1 MDEEQGLQS
10 PIAGSLRGIN
20 RSVSSNVFTGR
31 SVLPQP
37 AQPDPQ
43 TTSLISQN
51 TLALNTISG
60 QLTNISDSVRNLN
73 GSLSALRSNLE
84 LSDSLDRQREAAKQR
99 REAILAEQGLREGK
113 ESELENKIQNALLS
127 PVRKIAEKAQ
137 GFLSR
142 LANFFFV
149 LLGGWLANTTIEFLK
164 LLSGKNIE
172 KFNEFKAKLG
182 KDLLAIG
189 AIILIGGVGVKKL
202 ITLTSALAANA
213 LRVTSNALIKA
224 PFLLMLKFF
233 QNLVIRGRN
242 ALLKSMGLLA
252 EKGAKPNIFGKIAKT
267 TAKIFSPLSFLNPFR
282 NKNVSGDVVQEGAKT
297 GNRFTRFLGN
307 LNPFKSKVTGEVVEE
322 GTKKVT
328 QTAGKGFFRKMFT
341 PALNFFLDLQF
352 GESIERAFAGAIGF
366 SSASALVAKRL
377 KFLRNQGVSG
387 KLAYFA
393 LTVGAGFLGEQQA
406 KNLVDGIGGLFN
418 IKPSGDG
425 EPQSS
430 SMSSSGM
437 SSSGMSSN
445 LEASGFD
452 DEDTN
457 LNISGVQLGGS
468 ELIAAANNNKNM
480 VGQKISSLEDPAP
493 NVVTVPI
500 SGTNVPMGAGA
511 SGSSSS
517 NTPTATIPT
526 INSSDLSN
534 PYVPYSESV
543 YGVHD

>member
-10 PIAGSLRGIN
+10 PIAGSLRGIR

-31 SVLPQP
+31 AVPP
-37 AQPDPQ
+37 PVAQPDPQ

-60 QLTNISDSVRNLN
+60 QLSNISDSVRNLN
-73 GSLSALRSNLE
+73 GSLGALRTNLE

-142 LANFFFV
+142 LANFFFI

-189 AIILIGGVGVKKL
+189 AIILIGGVGIKKL
-202 ITLTSALAANA
+202 ISLTGVLAANA

-233 QNLVIRGRN
+233 QNLVVRGRN
-242 ALLKSMGLLA
+242 ALLKSMGLL
-252 EKGAKPNIFGKIAKT
+252 GNKPNVLGKIAKT

-282 NKNVSGDVVQEGAKT
+282 NTGKVSGDVVQEGAKT

-307 LNPFKSKVTGEVVEE
+307 LNPFKSKVTGEIVEE
-322 GTKKVT
+322 GGKKVT
-328 QTAGKGFFRKMFT
+328 QTVGKGFFRKMFT

-352 GESIERAFAGAIGF
+352 GEKIEKAFAGAIGF
-366 SSASALVAKRL
+366 SAASALVAKRAKPL
-377 KFLRNQGVSG
+377 TKMGISG

-393 LTVGAGFLGEQQA
+393 LTIGAGFLGEQQA

-418 IKPSGDG
+418 VKPSGDG
-425 EPQSS
+425 ESQSS
-430 SMSSSGM
+430 GMSSSGM

-452 DEDTN
+452 DEDTG

-526 INSSDLSN
+526 INSSDVSN

>member
-10 PIAGSLRGIN
+10 PIAGSLRGIR

-60 QLTNISDSVRNLN
+60 QLSNISDSVRNLN
-73 GSLSALRSNLE
+73 GSLGALRTNLE

-142 LANFFFV
+142 LANFFFI

-189 AIILIGGVGVKKL
+189 AIILIGGVGIKKL
-202 ITLTSALAANA
+202 ISLTGVLAANA

-233 QNLVIRGRN
+233 QNLVKRGRN
-242 ALLKSMGLLA
+242 ALLKSMGLI
-252 EKGAKPNIFGKIAKT
+252 GNKPNILGKIAKT
-267 TAKIFSPLSFLNPFR
+267 TVKALSPLAFLNPFR
-282 NKNVSGDVVQEGAKT
+282 NRGNVSGDVVQEGAKT

-307 LNPFKSKVTGEVVEE
+307 LNPFKSKVTGEIAEE

-341 PALNFFLDLQF
+341 PALNFFLDLNF

-366 SSASALVAKRL
+366 SAASALVAKRL

-418 IKPSGDG
+418 VKPSGEG
-425 EPQSS
+425 ESQSS
-430 SMSSSGM
+430 GKEMSGSTVNT
-437 SSSGMSSN
+437 SN
-445 LEASGFD
+445 LEASAFD
-452 DEDTN
+452 DEDTGV
-457 LNISGVQLGGS
+457 NISGVQLGGS

-480 VGQKISSLEDPAP
+480 VGEKISSLEDPAP

-500 SGTNVPMGAGA
+500 SGTNIPMGAGA

>member
-20 RSVSSNVFTGR
+20 RSVSSGVFTGR

-113 ESELENKIQNALLS
+113 ESELENKIQNSLLS

-164 LLSGKNIE
+164 LLSGKNVD

-202 ITLTSALAANA
+202 ITLTGALAANA

-242 ALLKSMGLLA
+242 ALLKSMGLIA

-282 NKNVSGDVVQEGAKT
+282 NTGKVSGDVVKEGAKT
-297 GNRFTRFLGN
+297 GNRFTRFLSN
-307 LNPFKSKVTGEVVEE
+307 LNPFKSKVTGEIVEE
-322 GTKKVT
+322 GGKTVT

-377 KFLRNQGVSG
+377 KFLRNQGTAG

-418 IKPSGDG
+418 VKPSGAVSYTHLRAH
-425 EPQSS
+425 E
-430 SMSSSGM
+430 
-437 SSSGMSSN
+437 
-445 LEASGFD
+445 
-452 DEDTN
+452 T
-457 LNISGVQLGGS
+457 
-468 ELIAAANNNKNM
+468 
-480 VGQKISSLEDPAP
+480 
-493 NVVTVPI
+493 
-500 SGTNVPMGAGA
+500 
-511 SGSSSS
+511 
-517 NTPTATIPT
+517 
-526 INSSDLSN
+526 
-534 PYVPYSESV
+534 
-543 YGVHD
+543 

>member
-1 MDEEQGLQS
+1 M
-10 PIAGSLRGIN
+10 
-20 RSVSSNVFTGR
+20 
-31 SVLPQP
+31 
-37 AQPDPQ
+37 
-43 TTSLISQN
+43 
-51 TLALNTISG
+51 
-60 QLTNISDSVRNLN
+60 
-73 GSLSALRSNLE
+73 
-84 LSDSLDRQREAAKQR
+84 
-99 REAILAEQGLREGK
+99 
-113 ESELENKIQNALLS
+113 LS

-267 TAKIFSPLSFLNPFR
+267 TAKIFSPLAFLNPFR
-282 NKNVSGDVVQEGAKT
+282 NKNVTGDVAQEGAKT

-322 GTKKVT
+322 GGKKIT
-328 QTAGKGFFRKMFT
+328 QTTSKGFFRKMFT

-406 KNLVDGIGGLFN
+406 KNLVDGISGLFN
-418 IKPSGDG
+418 VKPSGDG
-425 EPQSS
+425 ESQSS
-430 SMSSSGM
+430 GMSSSGM

-452 DEDTN
+452 DEDTG
-457 LNISGVQLGGS
+457 LNISGVQLGGP

>member
-1 MDEEQGLQS
+1 M
-10 PIAGSLRGIN
+10 
-20 RSVSSNVFTGR
+20 
-31 SVLPQP
+31 
-37 AQPDPQ
+37 
-43 TTSLISQN
+43 
-51 TLALNTISG
+51 
-60 QLTNISDSVRNLN
+60 
-73 GSLSALRSNLE
+73 
-84 LSDSLDRQREAAKQR
+84 
-99 REAILAEQGLREGK
+99 REGK

-164 LLSGKNIE
+164 LLSGKNVE

-267 TAKIFSPLSFLNPFR
+267 TAKIFAPLSFLNPF
-282 NKNVSGDVVQEGAKT
+282 KGPDNVTGNVVKEGAKT

-418 IKPSGDG
+418 VKPSGEG
-425 EPQSS
+425 ETQGSGNE
-430 SMSSSGM
+430 MSGSG
-437 SSSGMSSN
+437 SINTSN
-445 LEASGFD
+445 LEASAFD
-452 DEDTN
+452 DEDTSVN
-457 LNISGVQLGGS
+457 VSGVQVGGP
-468 ELIAAANNNKNM
+468 ELIKAVDNNKNTI
-480 VGQKISSLEDPAP
+480 GNNISSLEEPAP
-493 NVVTVPI
+493 NVITVPMT
-500 SGTNVPMGAGA
+500 GTNVPTGSGA
-511 SGSSSS
+511 SSSSSS
-517 NTPTATIPT
+517 NTPTSTIPS
-526 INSSDLSN
+526 INSSDVTN

>member
-20 RSVSSNVFTGR
+20 RSVSSGVFTGR
-31 SVLPQP
+31 AVPPP

-224 PFLLMLKFF
+224 PFLLM
-233 QNLVIRGRN
+233 
-242 ALLKSMGLLA
+242 
-252 EKGAKPNIFGKIAKT
+252 
-267 TAKIFSPLSFLNPFR
+267 
-282 NKNVSGDVVQEGAKT
+282 
-297 GNRFTRFLGN
+297 
-307 LNPFKSKVTGEVVEE
+307 
-322 GTKKVT
+322 
-328 QTAGKGFFRKMFT
+328 
-341 PALNFFLDLQF
+341 
-352 GESIERAFAGAIGF
+352 
-366 SSASALVAKRL
+366 
-377 KFLRNQGVSG
+377 
-387 KLAYFA
+387 
-393 LTVGAGFLGEQQA
+393 
-406 KNLVDGIGGLFN
+406 
-418 IKPSGDG
+418 
-425 EPQSS
+425 
-430 SMSSSGM
+430 
-437 SSSGMSSN
+437 
-445 LEASGFD
+445 
-452 DEDTN
+452 
-457 LNISGVQLGGS
+457 
-468 ELIAAANNNKNM
+468 
-480 VGQKISSLEDPAP
+480 
-493 NVVTVPI
+493 
-500 SGTNVPMGAGA
+500 
-511 SGSSSS
+511 
-517 NTPTATIPT
+517 
-526 INSSDLSN
+526 
-534 PYVPYSESV
+534 
-543 YGVHD
+543 

>member
-10 PIAGSLRGIN
+10 PIAGSLRGIR

-31 SVLPQP
+31 AVPP
-37 AQPDPQ
+37 PVAQPDPQ

-60 QLTNISDSVRNLN
+60 QLSNISDSVRNLN
-73 GSLSALRSNLE
+73 GSLGALRTNLE

-142 LANFFFV
+142 LANFFFI

-189 AIILIGGVGVKKL
+189 AIILIGGVGIKKL
-202 ITLTSALAANA
+202 ISLTGVLAANA

-233 QNLVIRGRN
+233 QNLVVRGRN
-242 ALLKSMGLLA
+242 ALLKSMGLIA
-252 EKGAKPNIFGKIAKT
+252 EKGAKTGIIGKAVKT
-267 TAKIFSPLSFLNPFR
+267 VGKVLSPLSFLNPFR
-282 NKNVSGDVVQEGAKT
+282 NTGNVTGDVVKEGAKT

-307 LNPFKSKVTGEVVEE
+307 LNPFKSKVTGEIAEE

-328 QTAGKGFFRKMFT
+328 QAAGKGFFRKMFT
-341 PALNFFLDLQF
+341 PALNFFLDLNF

-366 SSASALVAKRL
+366 SAASSLVAKRL
-377 KFLRNQGVSG
+377 KFLRNQGIAG

-393 LTVGAGFLGEQQA
+393 LTVGSGFLGEQQA

-418 IKPSGDG
+418 VKPSGEG
-425 EPQSS
+425 ETQGSGNE
-430 SMSSSGM
+430 MSGSTVNT
-437 SSSGMSSN
+437 SN

-452 DEDTN
+452 DEDTGVN
-457 LNISGVQLGGS
+457 VSGIQVGGA
-468 ELIAAANNNKNM
+468 ELIKAANNNKNM
-480 VGQKISSLEDPAP
+480 VGEKISSLEDPAP
-493 NVVTVPI
+493 NVLTVPI
-500 SGTNVPMGAGA
+500 SGTNIPMGAGA

>member
-20 RSVSSNVFTGR
+20 RSVSSGVFTGR
-31 SVLPQP
+31 AVPPP

-164 LLSGKNIE
+164 LLSGKNVE

-189 AIILIGGVGVKKL
+189 AIILIGGVGIKKL
-202 ITLTSALAANA
+202 ISLTGVLAANA

-233 QNLVIRGRN
+233 QNLVKRGRN
-242 ALLKSMGLLA
+242 ALLKSMGLI
-252 EKGAKPNIFGKIAKT
+252 GNKPNILGKIAKT
-267 TAKIFSPLSFLNPFR
+267 TVKALSPLAFLNPFR
-282 NKNVSGDVVQEGAKT
+282 NRGNVSGDVVQEGAKT

-307 LNPFKSKVTGEVVEE
+307 LNPFKSKVTGEIAEE

-341 PALNFFLDLQF
+341 PALNFFLDLNF

-366 SSASALVAKRL
+366 SAASALVAKRL

-418 IKPSGDG
+418 VKPSGEG
-425 EPQSS
+425 ESQSS
-430 SMSSSGM
+430 GKEMSGSTVNT
-437 SSSGMSSN
+437 SN
-445 LEASGFD
+445 LEASAFD
-452 DEDTN
+452 DEDTGV
-457 LNISGVQLGGS
+457 NISGVQLGGS

-480 VGQKISSLEDPAP
+480 VGEKISSLEDPAP

-500 SGTNVPMGAGA
+500 SGTNIPMGAGA

>member
-10 PIAGSLRGIN
+10 PIAGSLRGIR

-73 GSLSALRSNLE
+73 GSLGALRTNLE

-142 LANFFFV
+142 LANFFFI

-189 AIILIGGVGVKKL
+189 AIILIGGVGIKKL
-202 ITLTSALAANA
+202 ISLTGVLAANA

-233 QNLVIRGRN
+233 QNLVKRGRN
-242 ALLKSMGLLA
+242 ALLKSMGLI
-252 EKGAKPNIFGKIAKT
+252 GNKPNILGKIAKT
-267 TAKIFSPLSFLNPFR
+267 TVKALSPLAFLNPFR
-282 NKNVSGDVVQEGAKT
+282 NRGNVSGDVVQEGAKT

-307 LNPFKSKVTGEVVEE
+307 LNPFKSKVTGEIAEE

-341 PALNFFLDLQF
+341 PALNFFLDLNF

-366 SSASALVAKRL
+366 SAASALVAKRL

-418 IKPSGDG
+418 VKPSGEG
-425 EPQSS
+425 ESQSS
-430 SMSSSGM
+430 GKEMSGSTVNT
-437 SSSGMSSN
+437 SN
-445 LEASGFD
+445 LEASAFD
-452 DEDTN
+452 DEDTGV
-457 LNISGVQLGGS
+457 NISGVQLGGS

-480 VGQKISSLEDPAP
+480 VGEKISSLEDPAP

-500 SGTNVPMGAGA
+500 SGTNIPMGAGA

>member
-10 PIAGSLRGIN
+10 PIAGSLRGIR

-60 QLTNISDSVRNLN
+60 QLSNISDSVRNLN
-73 GSLSALRSNLE
+73 GSLGALRTNLE

-142 LANFFFV
+142 LANFFFI

-189 AIILIGGVGVKKL
+189 AIILIGGVGIKKL
-202 ITLTSALAANA
+202 ISLTGVLAANA

-233 QNLVIRGRN
+233 QNLVKRGRN
-242 ALLKSMGLLA
+242 ALLKSMGLI
-252 EKGAKPNIFGKIAKT
+252 GNKPNILGKAVKT
-267 TAKIFSPLSFLNPFR
+267 VGKVLSPLAFLNPFR
-282 NKNVSGDVVQEGAKT
+282 NRGNVFGDVVQEGAKT

-307 LNPFKSKVTGEVVEE
+307 LNPFKSKVTGEIAEE

-341 PALNFFLDLQF
+341 PALNFFLDLNF

-366 SSASALVAKRL
+366 SAASALVAKRL

-418 IKPSGDG
+418 VKPSGEG
-425 EPQSS
+425 ESQSS
-430 SMSSSGM
+430 GKEMSGSTVNT
-437 SSSGMSSN
+437 SN
-445 LEASGFD
+445 LEASAFD
-452 DEDTN
+452 DEDTGV
-457 LNISGVQLGGS
+457 NISGVQLGGS

-480 VGQKISSLEDPAP
+480 VGEKISSLEDPAP

-500 SGTNVPMGAGA
+500 SGTNIPMGAGA

-526 INSSDLSN
+526 INSSDVSN

>member
-10 PIAGSLRGIN
+10 PIAGSLRGIR

-60 QLTNISDSVRNLN
+60 QLSNISDSVRNLN
-73 GSLSALRSNLE
+73 GSLGALRTNLE

-267 TAKIFSPLSFLNPFR
+267 TAKIFSPLAFLNPFR
-282 NKNVSGDVVQEGAKT
+282 NKNVTGDVAQEGAKT

-322 GTKKVT
+322 GGKKIT
-328 QTAGKGFFRKMFT
+328 QTTSKGFFRKMFT

-418 IKPSGDG
+418 VKPSGEG
-425 EPQSS
+425 ESQSS
-430 SMSSSGM
+430 GKEMSGSTVNT
-437 SSSGMSSN
+437 SN
-445 LEASGFD
+445 LEASAFD
-452 DEDTN
+452 DEDTGV
-457 LNISGVQLGGS
+457 NISGVQLGGS

-480 VGQKISSLEDPAP
+480 VGEKISSLEDPAP

-500 SGTNVPMGAGA
+500 SGTNIPMGAGA

>member
-20 RSVSSNVFTGR
+20 RSVSSGVFTGR
-31 SVLPQP
+31 AVPPP

-149 LLGGWLANTTIEFLK
+149 LLGGWLANTTIDFLK

-267 TAKIFSPLSFLNPFR
+267 TAKIFSPLAFLNPFR
-282 NKNVSGDVVQEGAKT
+282 NKNVTGDVAQEGAKT
-297 GNRFTRFLGN
+297 GNRVTRFLGN

-322 GTKKVT
+322 GGKKIT
-328 QTAGKGFFRKMFT
+328 QTTSKGFFRKMFT

-406 KNLVDGIGGLFN
+406 KNLVDGIGSLFN
-418 IKPSGDG
+418 VKPSGEG
-425 EPQSS
+425 ESQGSGNEMSGSS
-430 SMSSSGM
+430 NINT
-437 SSSGMSSN
+437 SN
-445 LEASGFD
+445 LEASAFD
-452 DEDTN
+452 DEDTGV
-457 LNISGVQLGGS
+457 NISGVQVGGP
-468 ELIAAANNNKNM
+468 ELIKAVDNNKNTI
-480 VGQKISSLEDPAP
+480 GDNISSLEDPAP
-493 NVVTVPI
+493 NVITVPMTG
-500 SGTNVPMGAGA
+500 SNVPTGSGA

-517 NTPTATIPT
+517 NTPTSTIPQ
-526 INSSDLSN
+526 INSSDATN
-534 PYVPYSESV
+534 PYVSYSESL

>member
-20 RSVSSNVFTGR
+20 RSVSSGVFTGR
-31 SVLPQP
+31 AVPPP

-164 LLSGKNIE
+164 LLSGKNVE

-202 ITLTSALAANA
+202 ITLTGALAANA

-242 ALLKSMGLLA
+242 ALLKSMGLIA

-267 TAKIFSPLSFLNPFR
+267 TAKIFAPLSFLNPFKGR
-282 NKNVSGDVVQEGAKT
+282 PDNVTGDVVKEGAKT
-297 GNRFTRFLGN
+297 GNRFTRFLSN

-322 GTKKVT
+322 GGKKIT

-366 SSASALVAKRL
+366 SAASALVAKRL
-377 KFLRNQGVSG
+377 KFLRKAGVSG

-406 KNLVDGIGGLFN
+406 KNLVDGIGSLFN
-418 IKPSGDG
+418 VKPSGEG
-425 EPQSS
+425 ESQGSGNEMSGSS
-430 SMSSSGM
+430 NINT
-437 SSSGMSSN
+437 SN
-445 LEASGFD
+445 LEASAFD
-452 DEDTN
+452 DEDTGV
-457 LNISGVQLGGS
+457 NISGVQVGGP
-468 ELIAAANNNKNM
+468 ELIKAVDNNKNTI
-480 VGQKISSLEDPAP
+480 GDNISSLEEPAP
-493 NVVTVPI
+493 NVITVPMT
-500 SGTNVPMGAGA
+500 GTSVPTGSGA

-517 NTPTATIPT
+517 NTPTSTIPS
-526 INSSDLSN
+526 INSSDVTN

>member
-20 RSVSSNVFTGR
+20 RSVSSGVFTGR

-164 LLSGKNIE
+164 LLSGKNVD

-267 TAKIFSPLSFLNPFR
+267 TAKIFSPLAFLNPFR

-328 QTAGKGFFRKMFT
+328 ETAGKGFFRKMFT

-406 KNLVDGIGGLFN
+406 KNLVDGIGSLFN
-418 IKPSGDG
+418 VKPSGEG
-425 EPQSS
+425 ESQGSGNE
-430 SMSSSGM
+430 MSGSTVNT
-437 SSSGMSSN
+437 SN

-452 DEDTN
+452 DEDTGVSV
-457 LNISGVQLGGS
+457 SGIQVGGS
-468 ELIAAANNNKNM
+468 ELIKAADNNKNI
-480 VGQKISSLEDPAP
+480 VGKNISSLEEPAP
-493 NVVTVPI
+493 NVITVPMT
-500 SGTNVPMGAGA
+500 GTNVPTGSGA
-511 SGSSSS
+511 SGSTSS
-517 NTPTATIPT
+517 NTPTSTIPS
-526 INSSDLSN
+526 INSSDVTN

>member
-20 RSVSSNVFTGR
+20 RSVSSGVFTGR

-164 LLSGKNIE
+164 LLSGKNVE

-233 QNLVIRGRN
+233 QNLVVRGRN
-242 ALLKSMGLLA
+242 ALLKSMGLIA

-267 TAKIFSPLSFLNPFR
+267 TAKIFAPLSFLNPFKGR
-282 NKNVSGDVVQEGAKT
+282 PDNVTGDVVKEGAKT

-322 GTKKVT
+322 GGKKIT
-328 QTAGKGFFRKMFT
+328 QTTSKGFFRKMFT

-366 SSASALVAKRL
+366 SAASALVAKRL

-418 IKPSGDG
+418 VKPSGEG
-425 EPQSS
+425 ETQGSGNE
-430 SMSSSGM
+430 MSGSTVNT
-437 SSSGMSSN
+437 SN

-452 DEDTN
+452 DEDTGVN
-457 LNISGVQLGGS
+457 VSGIQVGGP
-468 ELIAAANNNKNM
+468 ELIKAVDNNKNTI
-480 VGQKISSLEDPAP
+480 GDNISSLEEPAP
-493 NVVTVPI
+493 NVITVPMT
-500 SGTNVPMGAGA
+500 GTNVPTGSGA

-517 NTPTATIPT
+517 NTPTSTIPQ
-526 INSSDLSN
+526 INSSDATN

>member
-10 PIAGSLRGIN
+10 PIAGSLRGIR

-31 SVLPQP
+31 AVPP
-37 AQPDPQ
+37 PVAQPDPQ

-60 QLTNISDSVRNLN
+60 QLSNISDSVRNLN
-73 GSLSALRSNLE
+73 GSLGALRTNLE

-142 LANFFFV
+142 LANFFFI
-149 LLGGWLANTTIEFLK
+149 LLCGWLANTTIEFLK

-189 AIILIGGVGVKKL
+189 AIILIGGVGIKKL
-202 ITLTSALAANA
+202 ISLTGVLAANA

-233 QNLVIRGRN
+233 QNLVVRGRN
-242 ALLKSMGLLA
+242 ALLKSMGLIA
-252 EKGAKPNIFGKIAKT
+252 EKGAKTGIIGKAVKT
-267 TAKIFSPLSFLNPFR
+267 VGKVLSPLSFLNPFR
-282 NKNVSGDVVQEGAKT
+282 NTGNVTGDVVKEGAKT

-307 LNPFKSKVTGEVVEE
+307 LNPFKSKVTGEIAEE

-328 QTAGKGFFRKMFT
+328 QAAGKGFFRKMFT
-341 PALNFFLDLQF
+341 PALNFFLDLNF

-366 SSASALVAKRL
+366 SAASSLVAKRL
-377 KFLRNQGVSG
+377 KFLRNQGIAG

-393 LTVGAGFLGEQQA
+393 LTVGSGFLGEQQA

-418 IKPSGDG
+418 VKPSGEG
-425 EPQSS
+425 ETQGSGNE
-430 SMSSSGM
+430 MSGSTVNT
-437 SSSGMSSN
+437 SN

-452 DEDTN
+452 DEDTGVN
-457 LNISGVQLGGS
+457 VSGIQVGGA
-468 ELIAAANNNKNM
+468 ELIKAANNNKNM
-480 VGQKISSLEDPAP
+480 VGEKISSLEDPAP
-493 NVVTVPI
+493 NVLTVPI
-500 SGTNVPMGAGA
+500 SGTNIPMGAGA